1 MITSMIACEIA
12 LLIFCSNCHDSLPS
26 WAKAICLV
34 AWFAIYAVAFRSE
47 EKLRD
52 RVKHLEKEIKN
63 LKKGGAE

>member
-1 MITSMIACEIA
+1 MITSTIVYEIA
-12 LLIFCSNCHDSLPS
+12 LFVFCSHCYDSLPS

-34 AWFAIYAVAFRSE
+34 AWLAIHTVAFGSE

-52 RVKHLEKEIKN
+52 KVKHLEEEIKN